1 MFILVFWR
9 SLLLLPP
16 TGCELEALL
25 LYLLQLLLAH
35 VLEAGAEQRGQLPR
49 LRHALRGLLP
59 RAAQH
64 LHTTHEDGGRGRLPG
79 PHLGEAAHLVQ
90 LEQGGGEEGGQL
102 VPEPAEEAQLGA
114 GRRQGLLGP
123 PPGHEGGD
131 GVVRGQDLRPAQ
143 SQLTAAA
150 GAAAAAH

>member
-1 MFILVFWR
+1 M
-9 SLLLLPP
+9 
-16 TGCELEALL
+16 
-25 LYLLQLLLAH
+25 
-35 VLEAGAEQRGQLPR
+35 
-49 LRHALRGLLP
+49 
-59 RAAQH
+59 
-64 LHTTHEDGGRGRLPG
+64 

-114 GRRQGLLGP
+114 GRRQRLLGP

-143 SQLTAAA
+143 SQLVLQKVPSEANPKVRNH
-150 GAAAAAH
+150 GEGPY